1 MKYDFWKGDIVKNKY
16 CYIIEIIIK
25 LINFIFR

>member
-1 MKYDFWKGDIVKNKY
+1 MKYDFWKADIVKIQY